1 MVERREPIF
10 IASPPLVL
18 SDVKLDVD
26 DEPRSEATLSDF
38 VLSAELCRLML
49 LLDQVDD
56 GKISKIEIR
65 AGIPR
70 KVAIERSISEC
81 LASPPAAEREELEF
95 ACRKAGRI

>member
-1 MVERREPIF
+1 MVQCREPIF
-10 IASPPLVL
+10 ISSPPLVL
-18 SDVKLDVD
+18 ADLKLDVD
-26 DEPRSEATLSDF
+26 DEPRPEASLSDF

-49 LLDQVDD
+49 LLDRMGD

-70 KVAIERSISEC
+70 RVAIERSISEC
-81 LASPPAAEREELEF
+81 LPSPHAAKREELEV